1 MDSSAIS
8 KDRFSRQRD
17 LVPSERLE
25 QLTISVIGVGAIG
38 RQVALQLAAIGA
50 RRLQL
55 IDFDH
60 VDESN
65 ITTQGYLVEDIG
77 VPKVSALARS
87 ISKLDASIHVDVVP
101 DRFRPMVSVGSAV
114 FCCVDSIE
122 TRAAIW
128 RSVSRRAEFWAD
140 GRMLGEAIRV
150 LVAADDAGRCHYPA
164 TLFAGSEAQAGCC
177 TAGGTIYS
185 ANIAAGLMVHQF
197 VRWLRGQ
204 PTDRDLSLN
213 LLASELMVAA
223 ELNRSA

>member
-8 KDRFSRQRD
+8 RNRFSRQQD
-17 LVPSERLE
+17 LVPAERLAK
-25 QLTISVIGVGAIG
+25 LSITVIGVGAIG

-65 ITTQGYLVEDIG
+65 ITSQGYLAEDVS
-77 VPKVSALARS
+77 VPKVTALARS
-87 ISKLDASIHVDVVP
+87 ISKLDGSIQVEVVQ
-101 DRFRPMVSVGSAV
+101 DRFRPMISVGQAV

-122 TRAAIW
+122 TRATIW
-128 RSVSRRAEFWAD
+128 RSVSRRADFWAD

-150 LVAADDAGRCHYPA
+150 MVSADEDGRNHYPT
-164 TLFAGSEAQAGCC
+164 TLFAGSEAQAGRC
-177 TAGGTIYS
+177 TGRSTIYS
-185 ANIAAGLMVHQF
+185 ANIAAGFMVHQF

-204 PTDRDLSLN
+204 PTDADLSFN
-213 LLASELMVAA
+213 LLASELTVAA

>member
-8 KDRFSRQRD
+8 KNRFSRQRE
-17 LVPSERLE
+17 LVPAERLAN
-25 QLTISVIGVGAIG
+25 LTITVIGVGAIG

-55 IDFDH
+55 VDFDS
-60 VDESN
+60 VDETN
-65 ITTQGYLVEDIG
+65 ITTQGYLVEDVG
-77 VPKVSALARS
+77 VPKVSALAQT
-87 ISKLDASIHVDVVP
+87 ISKLDGSVQVDVVQ
-101 DRFRPMVSVGSAV
+101 DRFRPMNSVGQAV

-150 LVAADDAGRCHYPA
+150 LVAADDSGRSHYPT
-164 TLFAGSEAQAGCC
+164 TLFAGSEAQPGRC
-177 TAGGTIYS
+177 TARSTIYS

-197 VRWLRGQ
+197 ARWLRGQ
-204 PTDRDLSLN
+204 PTDADLSFN